1 MSSKLST
8 VKAAHVVPEV
18 VDGLS
23 SGDPTSLEVLYGGKA
38 VSDGEEIPPPQAKH
52 APEVHIKGQG
62 SDTKY
67 SLLLTDPDAPDPE
80 KPVNREWLH
89 WLVVNIPP
97 SGDLSKGEEVVPYMG
112 PAPPIGVHRYV
123 FSVFRQPGN
132 VKVSK
137 APSRAKFSTRG
148 FAAEHTLGDP
158 AAVLFFRSRAP
169 K

>member
-1 MSSKLST
+1 MYHPAS
-8 VKAAHVVPEV
+8 
-18 VDGLS
+18 D
-23 SGDPTSLEVLYGGKA
+23 SL
-38 VSDGEEIPPPQAKH
+38 PPRPIISICNGPPLLIQQRYYELQTEHRAKH